1 MRIGVNALYF
11 LPGGVGGTEIY
22 LRSLL
27 KALAQIDSTNEYFV
41 FTNRETR
48 GGLVPDAANFHERR
62 QLLPAVFRP
71 VRILWEQS
79 ILPMAA
85 SISGIDVLFN
95 PGFTAPVVSSCPQVK
110 IGRAH
115 V

>member
-1 MRIGVNALYF
+1 MRVGVNALYF

-48 GGLVPDAANFHERR
+48 RGLVPRPLANPIAARA
-62 QLLPAVFRP
+62 PRP
-71 VRILWEQS
+71 VVPLALDCDGS
-79 ILPMAA
+79 KP
-85 SISGIDVLFN
+85 
-95 PGFTAPVVSSCPQVK
+95 
-110 IGRAH
+110 
-115 V
+115 